1 MDHGSVILS
10 GVNSERIKK
19 AIEVSLNH
27 FKKYKDSFVDIDN
40 YKNPHLSKQ
49 VTRVI
54 LSYIDVVNR
63 DVWKK
68 KI

>member
-27 FKKYKDSFVDIDN
+27 FKKI
-40 YKNPHLSKQ
+40 
-49 VTRVI
+49 
-54 LSYIDVVNR
+54 
-63 DVWKK
+63 
-68 KI
+68 